1 MSTHG
6 VKDVTFGLIDSTGAI
21 ITDATKG
28 ISTTGIYLVDGD
40 AEGATQANVTGLEAA
55 GTVQYANDG
64 PKRVSNGAMEPQ
76 VALEFLDIDFDTL
89 QKLKGFVTDGKGG
102 WTRQLPKPH
111 VAMLVHSRSYGG
123 VDIYEGFAN
132 GQLIEAGMNHGT
144 DNNGE
149 TDANTTL
156 TYQGLDPLKADTFDG
171 QPYKIWTSADEGFDK
186 AAMMGEVFGGYT
198 ASSTP
203 TNNG

>member
-21 ITDATKG
+21 IADASKG

-40 AEGATQANVTGLEAA
+40 AQGATQANVTGLEAA

-64 PKRVSNGAMEPQ
+64 PKRVSNGSMEPQ

-111 VAMLVHSRSYGG
+111 VAMLVHSRSYAGI
-123 VDIYEGFAN
+123 DIFEGFAN

-144 DNNGE
+144 DNNNE

-156 TYQGLDPLKADTFDG
+156 SYQALDPLKAGTFDG
-171 QPYKIWTSADEGFDK
+171 QPYKIWTGADEGFDK
-186 AAMMGEVFGGYT
+186 AAMMAEVFGGVV
-198 ASSTP
+198 SQPSTS
-203 TNNG
+203 GK